1 MKTRKKEEA
10 VSNTSTPPL
19 EVVEDLLTDSDD
31 EVLPTGWDMR
41 VTDKGRV
48 FYVRSVIYTLYVFVP
63 IFLFFSFSLMLKLC
77 I

>member
-1 MKTRKKEEA
+1 MKTRKKEEG

-63 IFLFFSFSLMLKLC
+63 IFCYSLFL
-77 I
+77 

>member
-1 MKTRKKEEA
+1 MKTRKKDGKEG
-10 VSNTSTPPL
+10 VSSTSTPPL

-48 FYVRSVIYTLYVFVP
+48 FYVRSVIYHTFVC
-63 IFLFFSFSLMLKLC
+63 FSLM
-77 I
+77 

>member
-1 MKTRKKEEA
+1 MKTRTKNGKEEG
-10 VSNTSTPPL
+10 VSSTSTPPL

-48 FYVRSVIYTLYVFVP
+48 FYVRSVI
-63 IFLFFSFSLMLKLC
+63 
-77 I
+77 